1 MERYNTLAT
10 AHISCQPFLKVI
22 ASYLG
27 KDQAQVKKRCTR
39 KRENPGFFFSQR
51 SVQTQTVTAFLQS
64 DFMQNEDLPKM
75 KSGN

>member
-27 KDQAQVKKRCTR
+27 KGQAQVKKRC
-39 KRENPGFFFSQR
+39 FVSQR
-51 SVQTQTVTAFLQS
+51 SVQTHTVTAFLQS